1 MGDQVVQQEE
11 ETGKIEVTL
20 PVNVP
25 DLTMEYENKT
35 AEDIILWAIETYGS
49 RLAISTSLQ
58 AEGMVILDLAYQI
71 DPTVRVFTV
80 DTGRLPQETYDLI
93 DRTREQYGV
102 SIEVYHPDQNEL
114 SAMVGQHGI
123 NSFYRSVS
131 LRLLCCNIR
140 KVNPVNRALKDVD
153 AWISGLRR
161 SHGEARSRTAK
172 VEVDSAHGS
181 IIKVNPL
188 ADWSYEQWP

>member
-102 SIEVYHPDQNEL
+102 SI
-114 SAMVGQHGI
+114 
-123 NSFYRSVS
+123 
-131 LRLLCCNIR
+131 
-140 KVNPVNRALKDVD
+140 
-153 AWISGLRR
+153 
-161 SHGEARSRTAK
+161 
-172 VEVDSAHGS
+172 
-181 IIKVNPL
+181 
-188 ADWSYEQWP
+188 